1 MSQAITRA
9 PQATG
14 IFTSPYKF
22 ATLCTMRINSLRN
35 SEFLSVR
42 SFSLSQY
49 LRSKMIVDAKS
60 KSFSLLKLYTLD
72 NMLANSSKS
81 SVPRQAF
88 NRVLR
93 SIRPPLLGPRI
104 EFRFVISKNADLNV
118 NQPVRRL
125 RWFGTSLQVGCG
137 VGGSRPSRSLRE
149 RAATRQ
155 RFHTSP
161 AQHCPQQPLK
171 QTAPSR
177 NALERKSR
185 CCLGI

>member
-14 IFTSPYKF
+14 IFTSPYKI
-22 ATLCTMRINSLRN
+22 AILRRMRINSLRS
-35 SEFLSVR
+35 SELWSVR

-118 NQPVRRL
+118 NQPVATSQMVWHISPGRMWGRRIATVAISA
-125 RWFGTSLQVGCG
+125 RACCHEATMFYTSP
-137 VGGSRPSRSLRE
+137 GSTLSAATAQADAVSCRYSLRDD
-149 RAATRQ
+149 
-155 RFHTSP
+155 P
-161 AQHCPQQPLK
+161 
-171 QTAPSR
+171 
-177 NALERKSR
+177 
-185 CCLGI
+185 

>member
-118 NQPVRRL
+118 NQPVATSQMVWHISPGRMWGRRVATVAISARAALPRGNEVLHQHLLNTVRSNRSSRRRL
-125 RWFGTSLQVGCG
+125 VMR
-137 VGGSRPSRSLRE
+137 
-149 RAATRQ
+149 
-155 RFHTSP
+155 
-161 AQHCPQQPLK
+161 
-171 QTAPSR
+171 
-177 NALERKSR
+177 
-185 CCLGI
+185 